1 MMAFNHVLTGDQFL
15 GSGHATKTV
24 TNWAIV
30 DGGEL
35 SALDHGVVN
44 SSTISSG
51 GLVDIASH
59 DPTSFAFGNATVVS
73 SSGVELVGF
82 NGIDTNAIINNKGL
96 QAVFGGGSAAAATV
110 NSGGVTEGTTL
121 KGIGA
126 LNATQFVFSGGVA
139 NDTVVSGQG
148 VQVVGS
154 GSFFSGGFS
163 QSNTFFV
170 SQGFSGGTANRTLVL

>member
-1 MMAFNHVLTGDQFL
+1 MMAFNHTLTSNISI
-15 GSGHATKTV
+15 GSGHAITTV

-35 SALDHGVVN
+35 SALDDGIVN
-44 SSTISSG
+44 RSTISSG

-59 DPTSFAFGNATVVS
+59 DHLSFAFGNATVVS

-82 NGIDTNAIINNKGL
+82 HGIDTNATINNTGL
-96 QAVFGGGSAAAATV
+96 RADFGGGSAAAATV
-110 NSGGVTEGTTL
+110 NFGGVQAGFSGGVTEGTTL

-148 VQVVGS
+148 IQVVGS

-163 QSNTFFV
+163 QSNTFFI
-170 SQGFSGGTANRTLVL
+170 SR